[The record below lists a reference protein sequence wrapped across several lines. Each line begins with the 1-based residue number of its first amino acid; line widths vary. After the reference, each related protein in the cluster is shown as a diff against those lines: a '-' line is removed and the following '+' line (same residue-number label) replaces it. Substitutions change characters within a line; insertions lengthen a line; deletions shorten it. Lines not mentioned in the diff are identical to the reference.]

1 MASKTEVTQKNP
13 ASPWDGLLPSTD
25 QEKIEKPALL
35 ERQRTLYRYG
45 ELLEK
50 NQLEPE
56 YAAALGKALKAIA
69 LGENA
74 EEVLFGQRIKR
85 GGELLG
91 HQMRLKFALKL
102 IASLVDKAYGPGL
115 SRKEAIRRASIAF
128 GFKESTL
135 RNYWNSARTDR
146 SPMFNIP

>member
-69 LGENA
+69 LGKNA
-74 EEVLFGQRIKR
+74 EEVLFGQRVKR

-91 HQMRLKFALKL
+91 HRVRLKLALGW
-102 IASLVDKAYGPGL
+102 IASSVNKAYGPGL